1 MYWLSTLAALIV
13 SSLVGIDAFA
23 ANQQSTRTASCLS
36 MAQDAVDT
44 KITTLTDATNWRL
57 RLLLNG
63 VTTTQ
68 GRKIDGQL
76 FVLNGNFIEE
86 EGYEPPQGL
95 FTSLTSS
102 NKSEDGSDEVLSLEI
117 SSSRW
122 KLSEDPDD
130 PKDGLWIWGLF
141 KEPLY
146 PFMLLQME
154 TKELELSSAEGEEK
168 DSIPALKLYAQI
180 NHIRDQETGNV
191 DLKTADV
198 NIRLLEQ
205 IQLPGATVDLYE
217 NEKVGQVSFQPLSN
231 SRASGREWHS
241 NTNLTQHSTMVSRER
256 DEALPAIPENSE
268 SKLRSASLLIGDDE
282 EDADDQEQ
290 RLYEADNIQA
300 DEEEPKTGDNNETT
314 LTTSH
319 TSDEDGN
326 RFYVQSATGGQWE
339 LTWPI
344 WHLLPRNERRE
355 IATQYGMKTIGDFEE
370 YMSLTRAVDESEGI
384 IGTARSGVIVSS
396 AADMRD
402 RTDAAE
408 SNYLEIIERGGLP
421 CTLPDEILRKCFA
434 FLPIDDHANL
444 ALVSPHWSK
453 FTRCEELYKSLCQRI
468 YLNQSKRKVL
478 HVHKFGNS
486 YRRMLELRPRIRVGG
501 GLYVLQYKEV
511 KKIQRDM
518 WTDIP
523 VGAVLESI
531 YYRYLYFFEDGR
543 VMYALTHAHPM
554 EMIPRFHNM
563 ILRGYGSK
571 DKWGVWGK
579 YQIKKDIVR
588 VWATQQWHDVCFQMR
603 VLPSNKVLNYDNGDR
618 GVCTSMQLDKHM
630 SSASGNFEEDNRY
643 DLVTY
648 EVPPHLY
655 FRFLRDRRL

>member
-1 MYWLSTLAALIV
+1 M
-13 SSLVGIDAFA
+13 
-23 ANQQSTRTASCLS
+23 
-36 MAQDAVDT
+36 
-44 KITTLTDATNWRL
+44 
-57 RLLLNG
+57 
-63 VTTTQ
+63 
-68 GRKIDGQL
+68 
-76 FVLNGNFIEE
+76 
-86 EGYEPPQGL
+86 
-95 FTSLTSS
+95 
-102 NKSEDGSDEVLSLEI
+102 
-117 SSSRW
+117 
-122 KLSEDPDD
+122 
-130 PKDGLWIWGLF
+130 
-141 KEPLY
+141 
-146 PFMLLQME
+146 
-154 TKELELSSAEGEEK
+154 
-168 DSIPALKLYAQI
+168 IP
-180 NHIRDQETGNV
+180 
-191 DLKTADV
+191 
-198 NIRLLEQ
+198 
-205 IQLPGATVDLYE
+205 
-217 NEKVGQVSFQPLSN
+217 
-231 SRASGREWHS
+231 
-241 NTNLTQHSTMVSRER
+241 RER
-256 DEALPAIPENSE
+256 DEALPAIPEDSE
-268 SKLRSASLLIGDDE
+268 SKLRSTSLIDE
-282 EDADDQEQ
+282 EDDADDQEQ
-290 RLYEADNIQA
+290 RLYEADNIQ
-300 DEEEPKTGDNNETT
+300 GDDNEAQTVDDNKEAS

-319 TSDEDGN
+319 TSNEDGN

-355 IATQYGMKTIGDFEE
+355 IATQYGMKTIGEFEE

-384 IGTARSGVIVSS
+384 IGSARSGVIVSS

-402 RTDAAE
+402 RIDVAGDLSNNDDSNQSSDLQSDWQPPFVVKGDDDDDDLSVSSSESADSAKETKSSTGFENIDLE

-486 YRRMLELRPRIRVGG
+486 YRRMLEIRPRIRVGG
-501 GLYVLQYKEV
+501 GLYVLKYQEV

-518 WTDIP
+518 WTEIP

-554 EMIPRFHNM
+554 EMIPRFANM

-579 YQIKKDIVR
+579 YQIKKDIVK
-588 VWATQQWHDVCFQMR
+588 VWASQKWHDVCFQMR
-603 VLPSNKVLNYDNGDR
+603 LLPSNRVLNYDNGDR
-618 GVCTSMQLDKHM
+618 GVCTTMQLEKHM
-630 SSASGNFEEDNRY
+630 SSASGNFEDDNYY

-648 EVPPHLY
+648 EVPQHLY

>member
-1 MYWLSTLAALIV
+1 
-13 SSLVGIDAFA
+13 
-23 ANQQSTRTASCLS
+23 
-36 MAQDAVDT
+36 
-44 KITTLTDATNWRL
+44 
-57 RLLLNG
+57 
-63 VTTTQ
+63 
-68 GRKIDGQL
+68 
-76 FVLNGNFIEE
+76 
-86 EGYEPPQGL
+86 
-95 FTSLTSS
+95 
-102 NKSEDGSDEVLSLEI
+102 
-117 SSSRW
+117 
-122 KLSEDPDD
+122 
-130 PKDGLWIWGLF
+130 
-141 KEPLY
+141 
-146 PFMLLQME
+146 
-154 TKELELSSAEGEEK
+154 
-168 DSIPALKLYAQI
+168 
-180 NHIRDQETGNV
+180 
-191 DLKTADV
+191 
-198 NIRLLEQ
+198 
-205 IQLPGATVDLYE
+205 
-217 NEKVGQVSFQPLSN
+217 
-231 SRASGREWHS
+231 
-241 NTNLTQHSTMVSRER
+241 MVSRER

-268 SKLRSASLLIGDDE
+268 SKLRSASLLIDDDE

-326 RFYVQSATGGQWE
+326 RFYVQSSTGGQWE

-355 IATQYGMKTIGDFEE
+355 IATQYGMKTIGEFEE

-402 RTDAAE
+402 RADAAGDVSNNDASNQVSDNQQSDWQPPFVAEGDDDDDDDDDSSVSSSEGIEQPDSAKKTQSLTGFENVDLE

-579 YQIKKDIVR
+579 YQIKKDVVR

-630 SSASGNFEEDNRY
+630 SSASGNFEEDNHY

>member
-1 MYWLSTLAALIV
+1 M
-13 SSLVGIDAFA
+13 
-23 ANQQSTRTASCLS
+23 
-36 MAQDAVDT
+36 
-44 KITTLTDATNWRL
+44 
-57 RLLLNG
+57 
-63 VTTTQ
+63 
-68 GRKIDGQL
+68 
-76 FVLNGNFIEE
+76 
-86 EGYEPPQGL
+86 
-95 FTSLTSS
+95 
-102 NKSEDGSDEVLSLEI
+102 
-117 SSSRW
+117 
-122 KLSEDPDD
+122 
-130 PKDGLWIWGLF
+130 
-141 KEPLY
+141 
-146 PFMLLQME
+146 
-154 TKELELSSAEGEEK
+154 
-168 DSIPALKLYAQI
+168 IP
-180 NHIRDQETGNV
+180 
-191 DLKTADV
+191 
-198 NIRLLEQ
+198 
-205 IQLPGATVDLYE
+205 
-217 NEKVGQVSFQPLSN
+217 
-231 SRASGREWHS
+231 
-241 NTNLTQHSTMVSRER
+241 RER
-256 DEALPAIPENSE
+256 DEALPAIPEDSE
-268 SKLRSASLLIGDDE
+268 SKLRSTSLIDE
-282 EDADDQEQ
+282 EDDADDQEQ
-290 RLYEADNIQA
+290 RLYEADNIQ
-300 DEEEPKTGDNNETT
+300 GDDNEAQTVDDNKEAS

-319 TSDEDGN
+319 TSSEDGN

-355 IATQYGMKTIGDFEE
+355 IATQYGMKTIGEFEE

-384 IGTARSGVIVSS
+384 IGSARSGVIVSS

-402 RTDAAE
+402 RIDVAGDLSNNDDSNQSSDLQSDWQPPFVVKGDDDDDDLSVSSSESADSAKETKSSTGFENIDLE

-486 YRRMLELRPRIRVGG
+486 YRRMLEIRPRIRVGG
-501 GLYVLQYKEV
+501 GLYVLKYQEV

-518 WTDIP
+518 WTEIP

-554 EMIPRFHNM
+554 EMIPRFANM

-579 YQIKKDIVR
+579 YQIKKDIVK
-588 VWATQQWHDVCFQMR
+588 VWASQKWHDVCFQMR
-603 VLPSNKVLNYDNGDR
+603 LLPSNRVLNYDNGDR
-618 GVCTSMQLDKHM
+618 GVCTTMQLEKHM
-630 SSASGNFEEDNRY
+630 SSASGNFEDDNYY

-648 EVPPHLY
+648 EVPQHLY

>member
-1 MYWLSTLAALIV
+1 MLS
-13 SSLVGIDAFA
+13 
-23 ANQQSTRTASCLS
+23 
-36 MAQDAVDT
+36 
-44 KITTLTDATNWRL
+44 K
-57 RLLLNG
+57 
-63 VTTTQ
+63 
-68 GRKIDGQL
+68 
-76 FVLNGNFIEE
+76 
-86 EGYEPPQGL
+86 
-95 FTSLTSS
+95 
-102 NKSEDGSDEVLSLEI
+102 
-117 SSSRW
+117 
-122 KLSEDPDD
+122 
-130 PKDGLWIWGLF
+130 
-141 KEPLY
+141 
-146 PFMLLQME
+146 
-154 TKELELSSAEGEEK
+154 
-168 DSIPALKLYAQI
+168 
-180 NHIRDQETGNV
+180 
-191 DLKTADV
+191 
-198 NIRLLEQ
+198 
-205 IQLPGATVDLYE
+205 
-217 NEKVGQVSFQPLSN
+217 
-231 SRASGREWHS
+231 
-241 NTNLTQHSTMVSRER
+241 ER

-268 SKLRSASLLIGDDE
+268 SKLRSTSLIEDE
-282 EDADDQEQ
+282 DDADDQEEQ
-290 RLYEADNIQA
+290 RLYDTDNIQ
-300 DEEEPKTGDNNETT
+300 GDNNEAETVDNNNDT
-314 LTTSH
+314 SLTTSH
-319 TSDEDGN
+319 TSNEEGN

-355 IATQYGMKTIGDFEE
+355 IASQYGMKTIGEFEE

-384 IGTARSGVIVSS
+384 IGSARSGVIVSS
-396 AADMRD
+396 AADIRARIGASD
-402 RTDAAE
+402 DISSQHQQSDWQPPFVVKDDDDDDSSVSSTESADSPKETQTSTGFENLDLE
-408 SNYLEIIERGGLP
+408 SNYLEIIEKGGLP

-478 HVHKFGNS
+478 HVHKFCNS
-486 YRRMLELRPRIRVGG
+486 YRRMLEIRPRIRVGG
-501 GLYVLQYKEV
+501 GLYVLKYQEV

-554 EMIPRFHNM
+554 EMIPRFANM

-588 VWATQQWHDVCFQMR
+588 VWASQQWHDVCFQMK
-603 VLPSNKVLNYDNGDR
+603 VLPSNKVLHYDNGDR
-618 GVCTSMQLDKHM
+618 GVCTTMELEKHM
-630 SSASGNFEEDNRY
+630 SSASGNFEDDNHY

-648 EVPPHLY
+648 EVPQHLY